1 MLMRS
6 FGLVLLAFL
15 AGCQTTPP
23 MVATPSFSSSP
34 ALALRNPGDIAV
46 LPVEDGTVG
55 QTASQHLDFMR
66 QTLLRQLPSRLYSPL
81 SREVVDAAL
90 LQVKPQAGE
99 ALMTPSFLKR
109 VAGKAAE
116 EAALAVRVERWDE
129 SHLLADKKLDFQVQ
143 AALVANDGEVL
154 WSGSLAGSVKAGGL
168 GAAPRDRDGMARSC
182 AEQAMVE
189 LLNHLQRRR
198 P

>member
-1 MLMRS
+1 
-6 FGLVLLAFL
+6 
-15 AGCQTTPP
+15 
-23 MVATPSFSSSP
+23 
-34 ALALRNPGDIAV
+34 
-46 LPVEDGTVG
+46 
-55 QTASQHLDFMR
+55 
-66 QTLLRQLPSRLYSPL
+66 
-81 SREVVDAAL
+81 
-90 LQVKPQAGE
+90 
-99 ALMTPSFLKR
+99 MTPSFLKR